1 MNALQPS
8 VAAAET
14 RRELGLGELE
24 AVDVFRVLRY
34 VERIDTV
41 RCPFRDDSRMS
52 GLFVRKGKRKLIVVN
67 TARSWGHQVF
77 TAAHEYY
84 HIKYNSGMSGSLCR
98 AATFDDRSPEEYDA
112 DRFSANFL
120 VPRAGLEHLIDREF
134 AGQEL
139 GYHEV
144 IFLEQ
149 YFMVSHMTMLRRLE
163 EIGRLTKKASTGLR
177 SGVMSRARE
186 LGYST
191 RLYEKTMDY
200 EVTSDLP
207 GKVKEALER
216 QLISEGKA
224 REFLMSFGYEPWGEG
239 GDSGTD
245 VVD

>member
-1 MNALQPS
+1 MGALLPS
-8 VAAAET
+8 VAATEA
-14 RRELGLGELE
+14 RRELGVGELE
-24 AVDVFRVLRY
+24 PVDIFRVLRY
-34 VERIDTV
+34 VEHIDMV
-41 RCPFRDDSRMS
+41 RCAFGDDSRMS

-67 TARSWGHQVF
+67 TARSWGHQIF

-84 HIKYNSGMSGSLCR
+84 HIKYNSGMAGSLCR
-98 AATFDDRSPEEYDA
+98 AAAFDNRSPEEYDA
-112 DRFSANFL
+112 DRFAASFL

-134 AGQEL
+134 AGREL
-139 GYHEV
+139 GYPEV
-144 IFLEQ
+144 IYLEQ

-163 EIGRLTKKASTGLR
+163 ETGRLTKKASTGLR

-200 EVTSDLP
+200 EVSSDLP
-207 GKVKEALER
+207 SKVKQALER

-224 REFLMSFGYEPWGEG
+224 REFLLSFGYEPWGEG